1 MKRLFLILSLICL
14 AISGWA
20 GQVSREQAL
29 RQAQTFLNKKGISRP
44 LIAAETQLT
53 RRSAQGAIQD
63 YYVFNAG
70 QNEGFVIISGDD
82 RAETVLGYAEHGT
95 FDVDNL
101 PPALADLLDNYA
113 HQIEAIRNGAPVQTR
128 RASHLQVPDFMTV
141 KWNQYE
147 PYNDK
152 TPLGYYT
159 NKKEGVHC
167 VTGCVATAMAQV
179 LYHQH
184 FVNATQATIP
194 GYQNYYYWRSPTGD
208 KYASLEEV
216 PSGTT
221 LDWGNMVDSY
231 SGSESQAQKDAVAN
245 LMLYCGTA
253 VHMSYN
259 ISASTA
265 SVASIPEAF
274 KTYFGYSSGTRY
286 VTRNS
291 YSDTDWDNLIYS
303 EIASL
308 RPVIY
313 GGQTAGNAGHA
324 FILHGYDGDGK
335 YAINWGWGGLSDGYF
350 TLDDLTP
357 PNQGAGG
364 NTGGYNYGQEAV
376 INLMREDGSFSE
388 TVVLTTEL
396 FEVADTEKEYE
407 RPAGYINFGP
417 ITFNARIVSD
427 LANTYTVDVN
437 FAVYKD
443 GQVVD
448 YLYGADGQSFSG
460 FSNTTWFP
468 AGGTMKFYLPNG
480 SGPSFR
486 EPGTYKIVPVSRE
499 TGTTTWHT
507 NTGSDKYFVTGV
519 VSNDM
524 KLKLYN
530 GDPNGTPDPGPEVT
544 DADLT
549 ALATSYSA
557 LQSYT
562 EKKQAEVAAN
572 ENLIAALATTIVDM
586 KNAAAA
592 IEATITAINT
602 KLANDTYL
610 SESQKNEF
618 QTQLTSLSDQLS
630 QQNNELAKVIE
641 ELTSIESANTALKT
655 QIEDLLSQII
665 NQFGVITGI
674 TTKEDYIASQALA
687 DQITTTANSI
697 DVASLMTRISAVE
710 NYLKGVSFTDMQ
722 SGLSNLGQTVDQS
735 IADAIA
741 AVEAAEQAEKEK
753 AEFEAAKDDMKAL
766 INNIV
771 SVASDKVDVLN
782 ANNKSIADLKDALK
796 AASDAAASVS
806 EQIDAIKTL
815 LEDKYITEVQKK
827 ENLSLLEKYEKELQT
842 YNSSVDEISEQIA
855 NIEKSNANQI
865 AGLQDIVQAISDLSM
880 GLDAA
885 TTKADIEDLKLRAA
899 VIENNLKD
907 VDPATVSTEAE
918 TLADDIKKLSLGE
931 IQDHLTNLEKA
942 IQGLID
948 AAKAEEEAAEQAE
961 KEKAELEAAK
971 ASMNVRIDAIS
982 KFISNM
988 AADIDGNNKMIADLK
1003 KEHDIASE
1011 AAHALYEKI
1020 DAIKTLLEDKYISE
1034 IQKKENLLL
1043 LEKYEKEVSEYLIS
1057 LADLF
1062 KNLESIATSNAT
1074 LSSELENIKQAVV
1087 QLSSEVE
1094 AATTKDQVEALGIGA
1109 DAIELKV
1116 KDIDASS
1123 VTTEIAAV
1131 AVKMKALS
1139 LDDTST
1145 ALSKLQNAIQTLID
1159 TAKSDEEKEKE
1170 EAEKMAKAQET
1181 YNSVAEKLDEVIKT
1195 HQEIYVILADAHED
1209 FVAKMKEIELVLA
1222 ALKQQYADIEKMLE
1236 ELIAKQPSTRAD
1248 KDPIEMLQ
1256 ERLKQLADNIA
1267 TLESQ
1272 YQQVSAMIAQLED
1285 HLESYAALIEK
1296 ATTTRDQLQNNLP
1309 SATTAAD
1316 VDRLTVLASDVAS
1329 ELSTD
1334 GTSTYNQFVESYDSV
1349 LENLNTYI
1357 GNINTVYTQA
1367 NNLEADVAYE
1377 TTSIQRVAIDES
1389 EVLGRYDLKGNR
1401 VDSTYKGMQ
1410 IIRLKNGKT
1419 VKINVK

>member
-1 MKRLFLILSLICL
+1 MKRLFFILSLVCL
-14 AISGWA
+14 AISGWS
-20 GQVSREQAL
+20 GQISREQAL

-82 RAETVLGYAEHGT
+82 RTVPVLGYAEHGS
-95 FDVDNL
+95 FDIDNL
-101 PPALADLLDNYA
+101 PPAMADLLDNYA
-113 HQIEAIRNGAPVQTR
+113 HQIEAIRNGAPVQAR
-128 RASHLQVPDFMTV
+128 RAAHLQVPAFMTV

-147 PYNDK
+147 PYYNK

-159 NKKEGVHC
+159 NRIEGEHC

-194 GYQNYYYWRSPTGD
+194 GYKNYYYWKSPAGE
-208 KYASLEEV
+208 KYAYLEEV
-216 PSGTT
+216 PAGTT

-231 SGSESQAQKDAVAN
+231 SGSESDAQKEAVAN
-245 LMLYCGTA
+245 LMLYCGTS
-253 VHMSYN
+253 VNMKYHL
-259 ISASTA
+259 SASTS
-265 SVASIPEAF
+265 SVSSVPEAL
-274 KTYFGYSSGTRY
+274 KTYFGYSSSTRY
-286 VTRNS
+286 VTRS
-291 YSDTDWDNLIYS
+291 KYSDDEWDNLIYK
-303 EIASL
+303 EIQSL

-313 GGQTAGNAGHA
+313 GGQTSGGAGHA

-335 YAINWGWGGLSDGYF
+335 YAINWGWGGLSDGFF
-350 TLDDLTP
+350 TLDALTP
-357 PNQGAGG
+357 KNQGAGG
-364 NTGGYNYGQEAV
+364 SNGGYNNGQEAV

-468 AGGTMKFYLPNG
+468 AGGTMQFYLPNG

-549 ALATSYSA
+549 ALASSYSA

-562 EKKQAEVAAN
+562 EKKQAEVTDN
-572 ENLIAALATTIVDM
+572 ENLIAALTTTIVDM

-618 QTQLTSLSDQLS
+618 QTQLTLLSDQLS

-687 DQITTTANSI
+687 DQMTTTANSI
-697 DVASLMTRISAVE
+697 DVASLTTRISAVE

-722 SGLSNLGQTVDQS
+722 SGLSNLGQAVDQS

-782 ANNKSIADLKDALK
+782 ANNESIADLKDALK

-815 LEDKYITEVQKK
+815 LEDKYITESQKK

-842 YNSSVDEISEQIA
+842 YNSSLDELSEQIET
-855 NIEKSNANQI
+855 IEKSNADQI
-865 AGLQDIVQAISDLSM
+865 AQLQDIVKSISELSTD
-880 GLDAA
+880 LDAA
-885 TTKADIEDLKLRAA
+885 TKKENVEDLKPRAA
-899 VIENNLKD
+899 VIESNLKD
-907 VDPATVSTEAE
+907 VDPAAVSTVAE
-918 TLADDIKKLSLGE
+918 TLADVLKKLTLGE
-931 IQDHLTNLEKA
+931 IQTYLTDLEKA
-942 IQGLID
+942 IQDLID
-948 AAKAEEEAAEQAE
+948 TAKAEEEAKEQAE

-971 ASMNVRIDAIS
+971 ADMNDRIDAIV
-982 KFISNM
+982 KAVSNL
-988 AADIDGNNKMIADLK
+988 AADIIENENMIADLK
-1003 KEHDIASE
+1003 KKYDIASE
-1011 AAHALYEKI
+1011 AARAVNDKI
-1020 DAIKTLLEDKYISE
+1020 GAIKTLLEDKYISE
-1034 IQKKENLLL
+1034 TKKKENLLL
-1043 LEKYEKEVSEYLIS
+1043 LEKYEKELQDYQQS
-1057 LADLF
+1057 LSDF
-1062 KNLESIATSNAT
+1062 NKKLESIATSNAG
-1074 LSSELENIKQAVV
+1074 LSTELENIKQAITE
-1087 QLSSEVE
+1087 LSSEVD
-1094 AATTKDQVEALGIGA
+1094 AATTKDQIEALSKNA
-1109 DAIELKV
+1109 DAIEVKV
-1116 KDIDASS
+1116 KDLDASS
-1123 VTTEIAAV
+1123 VKTEIATLAV
-1131 AVKMKALS
+1131 TTEALT

-1145 ALSKLQNAIQTLID
+1145 ALAKLQDTIQTLID
-1159 TAKSDEEKEKE
+1159 TAKSDEEKAKE
-1170 EAEKMAKAQET
+1170 EAEKLAKAQET
-1181 YNSVAEKLDEVIKT
+1181 YKSVAEKLNEVIAT
-1195 HQEIYVILADAHED
+1195 HQEIYAILEDAHGD
-1209 FVAKMKEIELVLA
+1209 FVTKLKEIDDVLV
-1222 ALKQQYADIEKMLE
+1222 ALKQQYAKIENMLE

-1248 KDPIEMLQ
+1248 EDPIEMLQ

-1285 HLESYAALIEK
+1285 YLKPYAALIEK
-1296 ATTTRDQLQNNLP
+1296 ASATRDQLQSDLV
-1309 SATTAAD
+1309 SAVTAAD
-1316 VDRLTVLASDVAS
+1316 VDRLTVLASDIAS